1 MGDLFGGLRSG
12 IQFPQVVMNQ
22 GPLPGAG
29 GLPQPLHEKPD
40 SRINY
45 GSSLLGDLTPYAYA
59 EPGYLSSQNAYLNIP
74 HKIQKIVPK
83 VFLPEAKVG
92 AKDFFD
98 LSHPVDD
105 GDLAFVLRLDRS
117 SLFCTGLKN
126 GDMRRAGLG
135 TAVDPLINLCTFNYI
150 LSGLQLGVTGATGDL
165 WTEFFFNLDKQRFGK
180 AAGLDSRDYADNPIG
195 LDDVIHVVRNCVR
208 PFGITR
214 GSEKQGGQNEGSL
227 SAANWP
233 VSFIVSLTIDGK
245 ESNVLNI
252 WHYHD
257 VHAGD
262 DLVLRLKLMPVRPY
276 TLNHYYK
283 SVKRQTWD
291 LSSSSSDGKQ
301 HPGYVWQLVPD
312 VFNLEAPKAKEV
324 EEITRIH
331 ASLPKNTTLMRGERA
346 SALLRMKTVVNSRRH
361 HNFLQVN
368 SVSVPPELDWQSLGF
383 WHIGRSQVMT
393 GRYGTDE
400 YWHNDMA
407 NTLRTNHLDITLQP
421 MFTRAPFIV
430 QAIGAAQ
437 IVGRLGNRLGETLSS
452 PQESKQW
459 SAELGL
465 EKMFSAA
472 DRRWE
477 SRQEWPRANKVAR
490 TLGRSSAADPLPT
503 SQGEDSSSIP
513 VPGLNDQPVVAPAV
527 DRQHEEPEWM
537 RADSGVQ
544 PPPPPLAPAGMT
556 LLTGAGGEPEWL
568 GSLEYTDDPA
578 PAAVASPP
586 GKKTAPATATA
597 AATTMSSGA
606 TKAVRR
612 GRAMVGGS
620 LLKADG
626 TSEPSTVGML

>member
-1 MGDLFGGLRSG
+1 MGG
-12 IQFPQVVMNQ
+12 
-22 GPLPGAG
+22 
-29 GLPQPLHEKPD
+29 
-40 SRINY
+40 
-45 GSSLLGDLTPYAYA
+45 
-59 EPGYLSSQNAYLNIP
+59 
-74 HKIQKIVPK
+74 
-83 VFLPEAKVG
+83 
-92 AKDFFD
+92 
-98 LSHPVDD
+98 
-105 GDLAFVLRLDRS
+105 VL
-117 SLFCTGLKN
+117 
-126 GDMRRAGLG
+126 
-135 TAVDPLINLCTFNYI
+135 
-150 LSGLQLGVTGATGDL
+150 
-165 WTEFFFNLDKQRFGK
+165 
-180 AAGLDSRDYADNPIG
+180 
-195 LDDVIHVVRNCVR
+195 
-208 PFGITR
+208 
-214 GSEKQGGQNEGSL
+214 
-227 SAANWP
+227 
-233 VSFIVSLTIDGK
+233 
-245 ESNVLNI
+245 
-252 WHYHD
+252 
-257 VHAGD
+257 
-262 DLVLRLKLMPVRPY
+262 
-276 TLNHYYK
+276 
-283 SVKRQTWD
+283 
-291 LSSSSSDGKQ
+291 
-301 HPGYVWQLVPD
+301 
-312 VFNLEAPKAKEV
+312 
-324 EEITRIH
+324 
-331 ASLPKNTTLMRGERA
+331 A

-421 MFTRAPFIV
+421 MYTRAPFIV

-586 GKKTAPATATA
+586 GKKSAPATAA
-597 AATTMSSGA
+597 AATMSSGA